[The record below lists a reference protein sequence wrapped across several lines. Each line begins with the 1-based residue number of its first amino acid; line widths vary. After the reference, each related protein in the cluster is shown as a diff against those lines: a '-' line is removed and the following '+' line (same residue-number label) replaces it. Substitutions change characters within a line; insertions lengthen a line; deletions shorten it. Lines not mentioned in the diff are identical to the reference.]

1 MVRTDGGSDALTW
14 NELMKQ
20 MPQPLTWEALR
31 QFQHKY
37 GIEIH

>member
-1 MVRTDGGSDALTW
+1 
-14 NELMKQ
+14 MKQ

-31 QFQHKY
+31 QFQHKH

>member
-1 MVRTDGGSDALTW
+1 
-14 NELMKQ
+14 MKQ

-31 QFQHKY
+31 QFQIKH